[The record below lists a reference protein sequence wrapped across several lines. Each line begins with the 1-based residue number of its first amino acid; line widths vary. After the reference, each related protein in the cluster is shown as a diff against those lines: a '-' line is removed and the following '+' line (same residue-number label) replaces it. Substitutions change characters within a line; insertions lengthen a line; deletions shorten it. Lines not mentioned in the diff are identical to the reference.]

1 MSILESLMPTYQNLT
16 PAEVKSRLDRG
27 DAFRL
32 IDVREPHEYAY
43 ARIEGSEL
51 LPLSRAQEWVG
62 ALPGDQELVFMCHH
76 GSRSA
81 QVAGYLASQRGM
93 ANVANMLGGIEEW
106 SRLIDPDVPRY

>member
-1 MSILESLMPTYQNLT
+1 MANYQNLT
-16 PAEVKSRLDRG
+16 PAQVKEKIDRG

-51 LPLSRAQEWVG
+51 LPLSRAQDWV
-62 ALPGDQELVFMCHH
+62 ADLPADQELVLMCHH

-81 QVAGYLASQRGM
+81 QVAGFLASQRGLK
-93 ANVANMLGGIEEW
+93 NVANMLGGIDEW
-106 SRLIDPDVPRY
+106 SRLIDTKVPRY